1 MRENWVEER
10 NPKFL
15 DSKTANFQG
24 LEKVCQKK
32 SKIPWFWNSKFPMMR
47 ERLPKNLKFPK
58 SYQQLPGWE
67 KNVETKKIQNSLNT
81 INIFPD
87 ERKMLRQKKSKIP

>member
-1 MRENWVEER
+1 MMRESLQKKIQNSLNPINILLDERKMLRQKNPKFLKSIDNILDEGNCCEER

-32 SKIPWFWNSKFPMMR
+32 SKIP
-47 ERLPKNLKFPK
+47 
-58 SYQQLPGWE
+58 
-67 KNVETKKIQNSLNT
+67 
-81 INIFPD
+81 
-87 ERKMLRQKKSKIP
+87 